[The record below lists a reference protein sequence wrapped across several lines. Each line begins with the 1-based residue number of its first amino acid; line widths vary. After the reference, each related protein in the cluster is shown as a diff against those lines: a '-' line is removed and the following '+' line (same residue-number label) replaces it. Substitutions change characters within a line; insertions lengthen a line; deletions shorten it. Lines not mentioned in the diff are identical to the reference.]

1 MSAIVVKRNTST
13 NMKIS
18 KATIDD
24 EGRFIGD
31 GEVVDLVE
39 LVKEFFEGV
48 ILDVSITEKVEEK
61 LTEN

>member
-1 MSAIVVKRNTST
+1 MSAIVVERNTST

-24 EGRFIGD
+24 EGRFIVD
-31 GEVVDLVE
+31 GEVIDLVE
-39 LVKEFFEGV
+39 IVKEFFEGV
-48 ILDVSITEKVEEK
+48 IFDVSITEKVKEK

>member
-24 EGRFIGD
+24 EGRFIVD

-48 ILDVSITEKVEEK
+48 IFDVSITEKVEEK

>member
-24 EGRFIGD
+24 EGRFIVD

-48 ILDVSITEKVEEK
+48 VFDVSITEKVEEK